1 MLVVDDRFKLFK
13 GEAMLTQSYAH
24 GASTKPLLG
33 ETLGVNFDLAA
44 EKWGERDALIVRHQN
59 IRWTYSELKNEVDDF
74 AAGLLALGLEPG
86 DRIGI
91 WSPNNS
97 EWVVTQYATAKAG
110 LILVNINPAYRV
122 AELEYALNKVTCKA
136 LVLATQFKSSDYM
149 GMLKEL
155 APEISLCEPGNL
167 KSKRLPNLQ
176 AVIKIGGSI
185 ERGFIEFQEVAGKAS
200 EKDKDRIKDLTNILQ
215 FDDPINIQFTSG
227 TTGFPKG
234 ATLTH
239 FNVLNNGYFTGES
252 LKFTSD
258 DRLCVPVPLYHCF
271 GMVLSNIA
279 ALTHGAALIYPD
291 ESFDPLSVLEAVQE
305 EKCTGLH
312 GVPTMFIAELEHP
325 RFKEFDLSSLR
336 TGIMA
341 GSPCPIEIM
350 RRVVDE
356 MYCSE
361 MIIAYGMTE
370 TSPVITSSETDDP
383 IEKQVSTVGRIFPHV
398 EVKIIDENGRIVAPG
413 QTGELLARGYNVMQ
427 GYWDDIEKT
436 QESIDEAGWMHTGDL
451 ATMDPEGFCN
461 IVGRVKD
468 MVIRGGENIYPR
480 EIEEYL
486 YRHPNISDVQV
497 FGVPDVKF
505 VEELCAWIIL
515 KPDTSCSEEEIR
527 EFCRGQIAHYKIPRY
542 IRFVKEYPMTI
553 TGKVQ
558 KFAMRDKMIEE
569 LDLDQAKTA

>member
-1 MLVVDDRFKLFK
+1 
-13 GEAMLTQSYAH
+13 MLTQSYAH

-59 IRWTYSELKNEVDDF
+59 VRWTYSELKNEVDDF

-136 LVLATQFKSSDYM
+136 LVLANQFKSSDYM

-291 ESFDPLSVLEAVQE
+291 EAFDPLSVLEAVQE

-436 QESIDEAGWMHTGDL
+436 EESIDEAGWMHTGDL

-515 KPDTSCSEEEIR
+515 KPDTFCSEEEIR

-569 LDLDQAKTA
+569 LDLNQAKTA

>member
-1 MLVVDDRFKLFK
+1 
-13 GEAMLTQSYAH
+13 MLTQSYAH

-59 IRWTYSELKNEVDDF
+59 VRWTYSELKNEVDDF

-291 ESFDPLSVLEAVQE
+291 EAFDPLSVLEAIQE

-436 QESIDEAGWMHTGDL
+436 EESIDEAGWMHTGDL

-515 KPDTSCSEEEIR
+515 KPDTCCSEEEIR

-569 LDLDQAKTA
+569 LDLNQAKTA